1 MKFRYFLTLIASV
14 LVFAGCMQE
23 SIDSFESIKLDK
35 TYLTIPETGGEV
47 ELTITATQDW
57 NFVETEM
64 WPRVIAYQKDSD
76 GKEIKDE
83 DGNKVID
90 ESKTVP
96 SWLTLK
102 GEMSGK
108 AGETKVVF
116 AAEPT
121 NGGREIELSIK
132 AGNNVQYFRVRQ
144 GTMLASDATCAEVI
158 AGVDGKSYRVQG
170 VCTSI
175 ANDYYGNFYLNDG
188 TGEIYIYGTKD
199 GDGQY
204 NWDDFNIEVGDS
216 VKVEGPRKDYN
227 GTIEL
232 VDALFIKVIK
242 SLIKLVE
249 PTDKMV
255 SEEGETFDVK
265 LAYKGK
271 GVFYTVA
278 DECSSW
284 VKIEGMT
291 SKSGEP
297 TKLEPNPADT
307 AIVTVTVA
315 PYDEPSSRTGSIEF
329 SSSLDDAKS
338 VITFAFRQGVAEV
351 SVADFLEKEVGDT
364 PYKLTGKIANL
375 NNTTYGNFDL
385 VDATGSIYVYG
396 LTATKVAS
404 NDKSFSTLGLREG
417 DIVTIIG
424 TRGEHKEVPQ
434 VAGPAYY
441 VSHIGSTDIT
451 VKEFL
456 EKEKSK
462 DVWYRLTGKVT
473 SLKPGEY
480 GNFHLVDETGSVYV
494 YGLTKA
500 PVAKNDKSFPTLGVK
515 EGDIVTLVGT
525 RDRYN
530 DAKVPE
536 EKEQVGGPAYYISHE
551 AGDAPAVPGPKSMT
565 IAEAVAQTDS
575 VLVSGTVMALC
586 AKGFI
591 LQDESGIAFIYD
603 SGYSQTYVV
612 GDQVKVGGKPGAYN
626 YANQIT
632 PNAKYYEKTGS
643 VEVTYPDPVVLNAA
657 KVAEMKDGAGED
669 KNVGVYNPFY
679 ITVEGTVRVSGT
691 YFNLDIDGVE
701 TSTAQGSFYQLT
713 DAQKEELTALKD
725 KAVVLTGY
733 FQSISQSGGV
743 PKFFNVIY
751 LTVEE
756 KEAEGGEEP
765 TEKAARNLAF
775 SAATASAT
783 LGQDFTAPTLS
794 GETDGV
800 AYSSSNTAV
809 ATVDAAT
816 GAVTLVAAGETTI
829 TATAPETETLL
840 SGTASYTLTV
850 SAAEVVEPE
859 FEAGKY
865 WIVAN
870 NLVAKPVTSNFGYL
884 NVEDAWKSAS
894 SVASTQANAFT
905 FTSVEGGYTI
915 QDEAGKY
922 YYGTVYNNA
931 WSKNFNVSATL
942 PAEGAIWKIV
952 KNDDDTYTITNTTQ
966 PSYLQ
971 YSVSHGSFGHYTT
984 AQSNAVLPTLVK
996 VENAVPAV
1004 TLESS
1009 LTFEAEGGSQT
1020 ITLPE
1025 GVSAVPSC
1033 DNAAFTATASA
1044 NVVTVSAAATTEAQS
1059 GVLTLV
1065 LNYNGFAITKT
1076 VNLTQKAAPVAGEEV
1091 LLDEDFSSLT
1101 SWSTSAVTSLEVNNL
1116 TYNTAGGAMYGQK
1129 GCIKFGKS
1137 SAAANTG
1144 VKLPALSSLTT
1155 AKTVTLTFKAV
1166 SSDSGYT
1173 MSVAASAGATVGTLS
1188 PKAITKYAGG
1198 AINSG
1203 ADSETKLVEAFA
1215 ASTSEF
1221 SVTIQNVTAQTV
1233 ITITASGSAKR
1244 WYLDDVK
1251 IVAQ

>member
-64 WPRVIAYQKDSD
+64 WPRVIAYQKDSN

-255 SEEGETFDVK
+255 DREGETFDVK

-315 PYDEPSSRTGSIEF
+315 PFEELSSRAGSIEF

-338 VITFAFRQGVAEV
+338 VITFSFRQGVEAKTAAEFNAMEKGNV
-351 SVADFLEKEVGDT
+351 PYKVTGCVREITNTLYGNMYVADHTGSVYVYGTLDAEGNSKNFESLGIEVGDIVSVVSPVDVYNNAAQMKNAT
-364 PYKLTGKIANL
+364 VAEKIDVEAKTVEAFL
-375 NNTTYGNFDL
+375 ATEEDKTY
-385 VDATGSIYVYG
+385 
-396 LTATKVAS
+396 
-404 NDKSFSTLGLREG
+404 
-417 DIVTIIG
+417 
-424 TRGEHKEVPQ
+424 
-434 VAGPAYY
+434 
-441 VSHIGSTDIT
+441 
-451 VKEFL
+451 
-456 EKEKSK
+456 
-462 DVWYRLTGKVT
+462 YRLTGTV
-473 SLKPGEY
+473 SGIADGDIY
-480 GNFHLVDETGSVYV
+480 GNMTITDETGSVYV
-494 YGLTKA
+494 YGLLSGYGGEKKLFQDL
-500 PVAKNDKSFPTLGVK
+500 VADTGLSNGDKL
-515 EGDIVTLVGT
+515 TLVGYHT
-525 RDRYN
+525 SHN
-530 DAKVPE
+530 GKA
-536 EKEQVGGPAYYISHE
+536 QVGGAFYLLHE
-551 AGDAPAVPGPKSMT
+551 AGS
-565 IAEAVAQTDS
+565 
-575 VLVSGTVMALC
+575 
-586 AKGFI
+586 
-591 LQDESGIAFIYD
+591 
-603 SGYSQTYVV
+603 
-612 GDQVKVGGKPGAYN
+612 
-626 YANQIT
+626 
-632 PNAKYYEKTGS
+632 
-643 VEVTYPDPVVLNAA
+643 
-657 KVAEMKDGAGED
+657 
-669 KNVGVYNPFY
+669 
-679 ITVEGTVRVSGT
+679 
-691 YFNLDIDGVE
+691 
-701 TSTAQGSFYQLT
+701 
-713 DAQKEELTALKD
+713 
-725 KAVVLTGY
+725 
-733 FQSISQSGGV
+733 
-743 PKFFNVIY
+743 
-751 LTVEE
+751 
-756 KEAEGGEEP
+756 EGGEEAKVVTVQQFKDAAEDATVYQLTGTVKEITYAYSAEYGNISFDLEDETGFVNIFRMSCKGIEDP
-765 TEKAARNLAF
+765 TAISVGDEITVQGTRSSHNDNIQMAQGGKCIKFTDKDGAEEPDTKTERNLAF
-775 SAATASAT
+775 SASTATAT
-783 LGQDFTAPTLS
+783 LGEEFTAPTLS

-829 TATAPETETLL
+829 TATAAETETLL
-840 SGTASYTLTV
+840 AGTASYTLTV

-859 FEAGKY
+859 FEAGQY

-870 NLVAKPVTSNFGYL
+870 NLVAKPVTSNLGYL
-884 NVEDAWKSAS
+884 YVEDAWKSAS

-922 YYGTVYNNA
+922 YYGTVYNDA

-971 YSVSHGSFGHYTT
+971 YSVSYKSFGHYTT
-984 AQSNAVLPTLVK
+984 AQTNAVLPTLVK

-1004 TLESS
+1004 TLASS

-1044 NVVTVSAAATTEAQS
+1044 NVVTVSAAATTAAQS

-1065 LNYNGFAITKT
+1065 LNYNGFSLTKT
-1076 VNLTQKAAPVAGEEV
+1076 VDLTQKAAPVAGEEV
-1091 LLDEDFSSLT
+1091 LLDEDFSSLKT
-1101 SWSTSAVTSLEVNNL
+1101 WSTSSVTSLNVNNL
-1116 TYNTAGGAMYGQK
+1116 TYNTAGGTMYGQK
-1129 GCIKFGKS
+1129 GCIKFGKGT
-1137 SAAANTG
+1137 AAANTG

-1188 PKAITKYAGG
+1188 PKAITQYTGG
-1198 AINSG
+1198 GINSG

-1251 IVAQ
+1251 IVTK

>member
-1 MKFRYFLTLIASV
+1 MKFRCFLTLIASV

-242 SLIKLVE
+242 SLIKLVD

-525 RDRYN
+525 RDRY
-530 DAKVPE
+530 DSAKVPE
-536 EKEQVGGPAYYISHE
+536 EKEQVGGPAYYISH
-551 AGDAPAVPGPKSMT
+551 V
-565 IAEAVAQTDS
+565 
-575 VLVSGTVMALC
+575 
-586 AKGFI
+586 
-591 LQDESGIAFIYD
+591 
-603 SGYSQTYVV
+603 
-612 GDQVKVGGKPGAYN
+612 
-626 YANQIT
+626 
-632 PNAKYYEKTGS
+632 
-643 VEVTYPDPVVLNAA
+643 
-657 KVAEMKDGAGED
+657 AGE
-669 KNVGVYNPFY
+669 
-679 ITVEGTVRVSGT
+679 
-691 YFNLDIDGVE
+691 
-701 TSTAQGSFYQLT
+701 
-713 DAQKEELTALKD
+713 
-725 KAVVLTGY
+725 
-733 FQSISQSGGV
+733 GG
-743 PKFFNVIY
+743 
-751 LTVEE
+751 
-756 KEAEGGEEP
+756 EGGEEP
-765 TEKAARNLAF
+765 EVPAAPESKGKKTVEEFIAAADKDNYYELTGTVSNFNSTYCSFDLTDASGSIYVYSVLDASKTEWVDKIKDGGTVTLYGKYDYYEKSSKHEVVAAHIVSFTEGTTGPETPGTKTERNLAF

-829 TATAPETETLL
+829 TASAEETETLQA
-840 SGTASYTLTV
+840 GTASYTLTV

-870 NLVAKPVTSNFGYL
+870 NLVAKPVTSSFGYL

-922 YYGTVYNNA
+922 YYGTVFNNA

-971 YSVSHGSFGHYTT
+971 YSVSHSSFGHYTT

-1044 NVVTVSAAATTEAQS
+1044 NVVTVSTAATTEAQS

-1076 VNLTQKAAPVAGEEV
+1076 VDLTQKAAPVAGETVV
-1091 LLDEDFSSLT
+1091 LHETFDKCQYGSSFANNAANGSDT
-1101 SWSTSAVTSLEVNNL
+1101 SIKTDVSGWTFVKGYEAYKSA
-1116 TYNTAGGAMYGQK
+1116 
-1129 GCIKFGKS
+1129 KFGGSS
-1137 SAAANTG
+1137 SAGSATTPKLG
-1144 VKLPALSSLTT
+1144 VSGDM
-1155 AKTVTLTFKAV
+1155 TVTFVATPWANDKTTLKLSVVGGGELNV
-1166 SSDSGYT
+1166 STVT
-1173 MSVAASAGATVGTLS
+1173 MKTSFSEHTVTITGAT
-1188 PKAITKYAGG
+1188 A
-1198 AINSG
+1198 
-1203 ADSETKLVEAFA
+1203 ETQLKFESN
-1215 ASTSEF
+1215 ASSKCRF
-1221 SVTIQNVTAQTV
+1221 F
-1233 ITITASGSAKR
+1233 
-1244 WYLDDVK
+1244 LDDVK
-1251 IVAQ
+1251 IVKN

>member
-232 VDALFIKVIK
+232 VDALFIKVVK

-255 SEEGETFDVK
+255 DREGETFDVK

-315 PYDEPSSRTGSIEF
+315 PFEELSSRAGSIEF

-338 VITFAFRQGVAEV
+338 VITFAFRQGVEAKTAAEFNAMEKGNV
-351 SVADFLEKEVGDT
+351 PYKVTGCVREITNTLYGNMYVADHTGSVYVYGTLDAEGNSKNFESLGIEVGDIVSVVSPVDVYNNAAQMKNAT
-364 PYKLTGKIANL
+364 VAEKIDVEAKTVEAFLVTEENK
-375 NNTTYGNFDL
+375 TY
-385 VDATGSIYVYG
+385 
-396 LTATKVAS
+396 
-404 NDKSFSTLGLREG
+404 
-417 DIVTIIG
+417 
-424 TRGEHKEVPQ
+424 
-434 VAGPAYY
+434 
-441 VSHIGSTDIT
+441 
-451 VKEFL
+451 
-456 EKEKSK
+456 
-462 DVWYRLTGKVT
+462 YRLTGTV
-473 SLKPGEY
+473 SGIADGDIY
-480 GNFHLVDETGSVYV
+480 GNMTITDETGSVYV
-494 YGLTKA
+494 YGLLSGYGGEKKLFQDL
-500 PVAKNDKSFPTLGVK
+500 VADTGLSNGDKL
-515 EGDIVTLVGT
+515 TLVGYHT
-525 RDRYN
+525 SHN
-530 DAKVPE
+530 GKA
-536 EKEQVGGPAYYISHE
+536 QVGGAFYLLHE
-551 AGDAPAVPGPKSMT
+551 ASS
-565 IAEAVAQTDS
+565 E
-575 VLVSGTVMALC
+575 
-586 AKGFI
+586 
-591 LQDESGIAFIYD
+591 
-603 SGYSQTYVV
+603 
-612 GDQVKVGGKPGAYN
+612 GG
-626 YANQIT
+626 
-632 PNAKYYEKTGS
+632 
-643 VEVTYPDPVVLNAA
+643 
-657 KVAEMKDGAGED
+657 
-669 KNVGVYNPFY
+669 
-679 ITVEGTVRVSGT
+679 
-691 YFNLDIDGVE
+691 
-701 TSTAQGSFYQLT
+701 
-713 DAQKEELTALKD
+713 
-725 KAVVLTGY
+725 
-733 FQSISQSGGV
+733 
-743 PKFFNVIY
+743 
-751 LTVEE
+751 
-756 KEAEGGEEP
+756 EGGEEP
-765 TEKAARNLAF
+765 AAPESKGKKTVEEFIAAADKENYYELTGTVSNFNSKFCSFDLTDASGSIYVYSVLDASKTEWVDKIKDGGTVTLYGKYDYYEKSSKHEVVDAHIVSFTEGTTGPETPGTKTERNLAF

-840 SGTASYTLTV
+840 AGTASYTLTV

-859 FEAGKY
+859 FEAGQY
-865 WIVAN
+865 WIVDDGFVGTPE
-870 NLVAKPVTSNFGYL
+870 LKSGTYGYMIA
-884 NVEDAWKSAS
+884 EEAWKSSTGVS
-894 SVASTQANAFT
+894 STEANAFT
-905 FTSVEGGYTI
+905 FEVAEGGYTI
-915 QDEAGKY
+915 KDSKGRYLYSGKKDDGTY
-922 YYGTVYNNA
+922 YNTFNA
-931 WSKNFNVSATL
+931 SAT
-942 PAEGAIWKIV
+942 ATENHIWTV
-952 KNDDDTYTITNTTQ
+952 AKNADGTYKITNKASTFD
-966 PSYLQ
+966 
-971 YSVSHGSFGHYTT
+971 VHFGASFKTFECVANVT
-984 AQSNAVLPTLVK
+984 DFPELVK

-1004 TLESS
+1004 EIPTSLEIAGAGE
-1009 LTFEAEGGSQT
+1009 TKT

-1025 GVSAVPSC
+1025 GVTVTPTC
-1033 DNAAFTATASA
+1033 DNEAFSVSAAA
-1044 NVVTVSAAATTEAQS
+1044 NVVTISAESAAEAKS
-1059 GVLTLV
+1059 GTLTLA
-1065 LNYNGFAITKT
+1065 LAYNGFSITKT
-1076 VNLTQKAAPVAGEEV
+1076 IAISQKAATDTSVTEV
-1091 LLDEDFSSLT
+1091 ISGTFTYDESAKALKLT
-1101 SWSTSAVTSLEVNNL
+1101 TTSGITITQAIASGSTAVNK
-1116 TYNTAGGAMYGQK
+1116 TYNTAGTLRVYK
-1129 GCIKFGKS
+1129 GHK
-1137 SAAANTG
+1137 
-1144 VKLPALSSLTT
+1144 
-1155 AKTVTLTFKAV
+1155 LTF
-1166 SSDSGYT
+1166 SGK
-1173 MSVAASAGATVGTLS
+1173 VFKKIIFEHASN
-1188 PKAITKYAGG
+1188 YAG
-1198 AINSG
+1198 NS
-1203 ADSETKLVEAFA
+1203 V
-1215 ASTSEF
+1215 
-1221 SVTIQNVTAQTV
+1221 
-1233 ITITASGSAKR
+1233 TASGGTYTPGSTSSEWSGSEDNVVITNTGTAANVQLR
-1244 WYLDDVK
+1244 PTK
-1251 IVAQ
+1251 ITVIY

>member
-64 WPRVIAYQKDSD
+64 WPRVIAYQKDSN

-829 TATAPETETLL
+829 TATAEETETLQA
-840 SGTASYTLTV
+840 GTASYVLTV
-850 SAAEVVEPE
+850 SAAEVVGPE
-859 FEAGKY
+859 FEAGQY
-865 WIVAN
+865 WIVDDGFVGTPE
-870 NLVAKPVTSNFGYL
+870 LKSGTYGYMIA
-884 NVEDAWKSAS
+884 EEAWKSSTGVS
-894 SVASTQANAFT
+894 STEANAFT
-905 FTSVEGGYTI
+905 FEVAEGGYTI
-915 QDEAGKY
+915 KDSKGRYLYSGKKDDGTY
-922 YYGTVYNNA
+922 YNTFNA
-931 WSKNFNVSATL
+931 SAT
-942 PAEGAIWKIV
+942 ATENHIWTV
-952 KNDDDTYTITNTTQ
+952 AKNADGTYKITNKASTFD
-966 PSYLQ
+966 
-971 YSVSHGSFGHYTT
+971 VHFGASFKTFECVANVT
-984 AQSNAVLPTLVK
+984 DFPELLK

-1004 TLESS
+1004 EIPESLEIVGAGE
-1009 LTFEAEGGSQT
+1009 TKT

-1025 GVSAVPSC
+1025 GVTVTPTC
-1033 DNAAFTATASA
+1033 DNEAFSVSAAA
-1044 NVVTVSAAATTEAQS
+1044 NVVTISAESAAEAKS
-1059 GVLTLV
+1059 GTLTLA
-1065 LNYNGFAITKT
+1065 LAYNGFSITKT
-1076 VNLTQKAAPVAGEEV
+1076 IAISQKAATDTSVTEV
-1091 LLDEDFSSLT
+1091 ISGTFTYDESAKALKLT
-1101 SWSTSAVTSLEVNNL
+1101 TTSGITITQAIASGSTAVNKN
-1116 TYNTAGGAMYGQK
+1116 YNTAQTLRVYK
-1129 GCIKFGKS
+1129 GHK
-1137 SAAANTG
+1137 
-1144 VKLPALSSLTT
+1144 
-1155 AKTVTLTFKAV
+1155 LTF
-1166 SSDSGYT
+1166 SGKIFKKIIFEH
-1173 MSVAASAGATVGTLS
+1173 ASN
-1188 PKAITKYAGG
+1188 YAG
-1198 AINSG
+1198 NS
-1203 ADSETKLVEAFA
+1203 V
-1215 ASTSEF
+1215 
-1221 SVTIQNVTAQTV
+1221 
-1233 ITITASGSAKR
+1233 TASGGTYTPGSTSSEWSGSEDNVVITNTGTAANVQLR
-1244 WYLDDVK
+1244 PTK
-1251 IVAQ
+1251 ITVIY

>member
-1 MKFRYFLTLIASV
+1 M
-14 LVFAGCMQE
+14 FAGCVQE

-35 TYLTIPETGGEV
+35 TYLTIPEAGGEV

-64 WPRVIAYQKDSD
+64 WPRVIAYQKDSN
-76 GKEIKDE
+76 GKEIKDA

-90 ESKTVP
+90 EEKTTP
-96 SWLTLK
+96 SWLTLQ
-102 GEMSGK
+102 GEMTGT

-116 AAEPT
+116 SADPT
-121 NGGREIELSIK
+121 NGGRELELSIK

-144 GTMLASDATCAEVI
+144 GTMVASDATCAEVI

-188 TGEIYIYGTKD
+188 TGEIYVYGTKD

-204 NWDDFNIEVGDS
+204 NWKEFNIEVGDS

-232 VDALFIKVIK
+232 VDALFIKVVK
-242 SLIKLVE
+242 SLIKLVD

-291 SKSGEP
+291 SKNGVP

-473 SLKPGEY
+473 GLKTGDY

-536 EKEQVGGPAYYISHE
+536 EKEQVGGPAYYISH
-551 AGDAPAVPGPKSMT
+551 VPG
-565 IAEAVAQTDS
+565 
-575 VLVSGTVMALC
+575 
-586 AKGFI
+586 
-591 LQDESGIAFIYD
+591 
-603 SGYSQTYVV
+603 
-612 GDQVKVGGKPGAYN
+612 
-626 YANQIT
+626 
-632 PNAKYYEKTGS
+632 
-643 VEVTYPDPVVLNAA
+643 
-657 KVAEMKDGAGED
+657 
-669 KNVGVYNPFY
+669 
-679 ITVEGTVRVSGT
+679 
-691 YFNLDIDGVE
+691 
-701 TSTAQGSFYQLT
+701 
-713 DAQKEELTALKD
+713 
-725 KAVVLTGY
+725 
-733 FQSISQSGGV
+733 
-743 PKFFNVIY
+743 
-751 LTVEE
+751 
-756 KEAEGGEEP
+756 EGGEEP
-765 TEKAARNLAF
+765 AAPESKGKKTVKEFIAAADKENYYELAGTVSNFNSKFCSFDLTDASGSIYVYSVLEASKTEWVDKIKDGGTVTLYGKYDYYEKSSKHEVVDAHIVSFTEGTTGPETPGTKTERNLAF

-829 TATAPETETLL
+829 TATAEETETLQA
-840 SGTASYTLTV
+840 GTASYVLTV
-850 SAAEVVEPE
+850 SAAEP
-859 FEAGKY
+859 
-865 WIVAN
+865 
-870 NLVAKPVTSNFGYL
+870 
-884 NVEDAWKSAS
+884 
-894 SVASTQANAFT
+894 Q
-905 FTSVEGGYTI
+905 
-915 QDEAGKY
+915 
-922 YYGTVYNNA
+922 
-931 WSKNFNVSATL
+931 L
-942 PAEGAIWKIV
+942 PAGISAIK
-952 KNDDDTYTITNTTQ
+952 
-966 PSYLQ
+966 
-971 YSVSHGSFGHYTT
+971 
-984 AQSNAVLPTLVK
+984 
-996 VENAVPAV
+996 
-1004 TLESS
+1004 
-1009 LTFEAEGGSQT
+1009 
-1020 ITLPE
+1020 
-1025 GVSAVPSC
+1025 
-1033 DNAAFTATASA
+1033 
-1044 NVVTVSAAATTEAQS
+1044 AAATTAEASFNVNLNDAVVTCVS
-1059 GVLTLV
+1059 GSNAYIQDAEAGILIYMKDHGLSAGDKLTGEVSGKVKIYNNLREITEIDITNASKTQGAAIPVTELTLAE
-1065 LNYNGFAITKT
+1065 LNADGAYDRYENMRIKISKAEMTGDLEISQNGQTYALYKKNSSVKGFDLYNIVDVIGYPGKYYENVQLNVFEDATVSGATKT
-1076 VNLTQKAAPVAGEEV
+1076 VLSGFNNVELAVGDAKANKATASSGASVSYASASESIATV
-1091 LLDEDFSSLT
+1091 DENGT
-1101 SWSTSAVTSLEVNNL
+1101 
-1116 TYNTAGGAMYGQK
+1116 
-1129 GCIKFGKS
+1129 I
-1137 SAAANTG
+1137 TG
-1144 VKLPALSSLTT
+1144 V
-1155 AKTVTLTFKAV
+1155 AV
-1166 SSDSGYT
+1166 G
-1173 MSVAASAGATVGTLS
+1173 
-1188 PKAITKYAGG
+1188 
-1198 AINSG
+1198 
-1203 ADSETKLVEAFA
+1203 ET
-1215 ASTSEF
+1215 
-1221 SVTIQNVTAQTV
+1221 
-1233 ITITASGSAKR
+1233 TITASVEAYNGYPAATATCT
-1244 WYLDDVK
+1244 VK
-1251 IVAQ
+1251 VVAAGTEVEKAWTLVTDASTLAAGDKIIIVAKDANFAMSTTQNNNNRAQAAVTKSGNTLTFTSEVQEITLEAGTKTGTFAFNVGSSKYLYAASSSSNHLKTGSKNDNASWKIEIANTIATIKAQGTSTRNWLRYNSSNNPPIFSCYGSGQTDVVIYKYQ

>member
-35 TYLTIPETGGEV
+35 TYLTIPEKGGEV

-64 WPRVIAYQKDSD
+64 WPRVIAYQKDSN
-76 GKEIKDE
+76 GKEIKDAE
-83 DGNKVID
+83 GNKVID

-102 GEMSGK
+102 SEMSGT

-132 AGNNVQYFRVRQ
+132 AGNNVQYLRVRQ

-232 VDALFIKVIK
+232 VDALFIKVVK

-417 DIVTIIG
+417 DIVTLIG

-456 EKEKSK
+456 AKEKSK

-473 SLKPGEY
+473 GLKTGDY

-525 RDRYN
+525 RDRY
-530 DAKVPE
+530 DSAKVPE
-536 EKEQVGGPAYYISHE
+536 EKEQVGGPAYYVSH
-551 AGDAPAVPGPKSMT
+551 VPG
-565 IAEAVAQTDS
+565 
-575 VLVSGTVMALC
+575 
-586 AKGFI
+586 
-591 LQDESGIAFIYD
+591 
-603 SGYSQTYVV
+603 
-612 GDQVKVGGKPGAYN
+612 
-626 YANQIT
+626 
-632 PNAKYYEKTGS
+632 
-643 VEVTYPDPVVLNAA
+643 
-657 KVAEMKDGAGED
+657 
-669 KNVGVYNPFY
+669 
-679 ITVEGTVRVSGT
+679 
-691 YFNLDIDGVE
+691 
-701 TSTAQGSFYQLT
+701 
-713 DAQKEELTALKD
+713 
-725 KAVVLTGY
+725 
-733 FQSISQSGGV
+733 
-743 PKFFNVIY
+743 
-751 LTVEE
+751 
-756 KEAEGGEEP
+756 EGGEEP
-765 TEKAARNLAF
+765 ETPAAPESKGKKTVEEFITAADKENYYELTGTVSNFNSNYCSFDLTDASGSIYVYSVLDASKTEWVDKIKDGGTVTLYGKYDYYEKSSKHEVVAAHIVSFTEGTTEPETPGTKTERNLAF

-794 GETDGV
+794 GQTDGV
-800 AYSSSNTAV
+800 AYSSSNTTV

-829 TATAPETETLL
+829 TATAAETETHLA
-840 SGTASYTLTV
+840 GTASYTLTV

-859 FEAGKY
+859 FEAGQY
-865 WIVAN
+865 WIVAGDN
-870 NLVAKPVTSNFGYL
+870 AAMPKSANYGYL
-884 NVEDAWKSAS
+884 DFEPVWKSSS
-894 SVASTQANAFT
+894 SVASVQTNAFT
-905 FTSVEGGYTI
+905 FEAVAGGFNI
-915 QDEAGKY
+915 KDSNGKY
-922 YYGTVYNNA
+922 LYAAIKEGTTYHTSFQLGTSPTDAGV
-931 WSKNFNVSATL
+931 WTI
-942 PAEGAIWKIV
+942 E
-952 KNDDDTYTITNTTQ
+952 KNDDGTYTIKNTTSNSWIQ
-966 PSYLQ
+966 CSKQ
-971 YSVSHGSFGHYTT
+971 YNSFGHYPT
-984 AQSNAVLPTLVK
+984 AQSNALMPTLVK
-996 VENAVPAV
+996 VENAVPAIEIPKS
-1004 TLESS
+1004 LEIAGAGE
-1009 LTFEAEGGSQT
+1009 TKT

-1025 GVSAVPSC
+1025 GVTVTPTC
-1033 DNAAFTATASA
+1033 DNEAFSVSAAANVVTISAESAAEAKSGTLTLALAYTGFSITKTIAISQKAATDTSVTEVISGTFTYDESAKALKLTTTSGITITQAIASGSTAVNKSYNTAGTLRVYKGHKLTFSGKTFKKIIFEHSSSYAGNSVTASGGTYTPGSTSSEWSGSEDNVVITNTATAS
-1044 NVVTVSAAATTEAQS
+1044 NVQ
-1059 GVLTLV
+1059 LRP
-1065 LNYNGFAITKT
+1065 TK
-1076 VNLTQKAAPVAGEEV
+1076 
-1091 LLDEDFSSLT
+1091 
-1101 SWSTSAVTSLEVNNL
+1101 
-1116 TYNTAGGAMYGQK
+1116 
-1129 GCIKFGKS
+1129 I
-1137 SAAANTG
+1137 
-1144 VKLPALSSLTT
+1144 
-1155 AKTVTLTFKAV
+1155 
-1166 SSDSGYT
+1166 
-1173 MSVAASAGATVGTLS
+1173 
-1188 PKAITKYAGG
+1188 
-1198 AINSG
+1198 
-1203 ADSETKLVEAFA
+1203 
-1215 ASTSEF
+1215 
-1221 SVTIQNVTAQTV
+1221 TV
-1233 ITITASGSAKR
+1233 I
-1244 WYLDDVK
+1244 Y
-1251 IVAQ
+1251 

>member
-23 SIDSFESIKLDK
+23 SIDSFENIKLDK
-35 TYLTIPETGGEV
+35 TYLTIPEAGGEV
-47 ELTITATQDW
+47 VLTITATQDW

-76 GKEIKDE
+76 GKEIEDK

-90 ESKTVP
+90 ESKTVS

-108 AGETKVVF
+108 AGVTKAVF
-116 AAEPT
+116 SAEPT

-199 GDGQY
+199 ADGQY

-291 SKSGEP
+291 SKSGVP

-315 PYDEPSSRTGSIEF
+315 PYDEPSSRKGSIEF

-338 VITFAFRQGVAEV
+338 VITFAFRQGVAEI

-375 NNTTYGNFDL
+375 ANTTYGNFDL
-385 VDATGSIYVYG
+385 VDATGSVYVYG
-396 LTATKVAS
+396 LTATKVTS

-417 DIVTIIG
+417 DIVTLIG
-424 TRGEHKEVPQ
+424 TRGEYKEEAQ

-441 VSHIGSTDIT
+441 VSHIGSTDVT
-451 VKEFL
+451 VEEFL
-456 EKEKSK
+456 AKEKSK

-473 SLKPGEY
+473 NLKPGEY
-480 GNFHLVDETGSVYV
+480 GNFHLEDETGSVYV

-500 PVAKNDKSFPTLGVK
+500 PVAKNDKTFLSLGVK
-515 EGDIVTLVGT
+515 EGDTVTLVGT
-525 RDRYN
+525 RDRY
-530 DAKVPE
+530 DSSKVPE
-536 EKEQVGGPAYYISHE
+536 ETEQVGGPAYYISHV
-551 AGDAPAVPGPKSMT
+551 AG
-565 IAEAVAQTDS
+565 
-575 VLVSGTVMALC
+575 
-586 AKGFI
+586 
-591 LQDESGIAFIYD
+591 
-603 SGYSQTYVV
+603 
-612 GDQVKVGGKPGAYN
+612 
-626 YANQIT
+626 
-632 PNAKYYEKTGS
+632 
-643 VEVTYPDPVVLNAA
+643 
-657 KVAEMKDGAGED
+657 
-669 KNVGVYNPFY
+669 
-679 ITVEGTVRVSGT
+679 
-691 YFNLDIDGVE
+691 
-701 TSTAQGSFYQLT
+701 
-713 DAQKEELTALKD
+713 
-725 KAVVLTGY
+725 
-733 FQSISQSGGV
+733 
-743 PKFFNVIY
+743 
-751 LTVEE
+751 
-756 KEAEGGEEP
+756 EGGEEP
-765 TEKAARNLAF
+765 EPAE
-775 SAATASAT
+775 
-783 LGQDFTAPTLS
+783 PT
-794 GETDGV
+794 
-800 AYSSSNTAV
+800 V
-809 ATVDAAT
+809 ATVAQFKEAAEDAT
-816 GAVTLVAAGETTI
+816 VYQ
-829 TATAPETETLL
+829 L
-840 SGTASYTLTV
+840 SGTVAEITSAYSAEYGNISFDLEDETGTVNIFRMSCEGIEDPTAISVGDEITVQGTRSSYEGEIQMAKGGKCIKFTDKDGGE
-850 SAAEVVEPE
+850 APAEPE

-865 WIVAN
+865 WIVESGFVGTPE
-870 NLVAKPVTSNFGYL
+870 LKSGTYGYML
-884 NVEDAWKSAS
+884 AEEAWKSSTGIS
-894 SVASTQANAFT
+894 STEANAFT
-905 FTSVEGGYTI
+905 FEAVEGGYTI
-915 QDEAGKY
+915 KDSKGRYLYSGKKSDGTY
-922 YYGTVYNNA
+922 YNTFNASADASENHVWTVVKNTDGTYKITNNA
-931 WSKNFNVSATL
+931 STFDVHYGASYQTFECVANVTDF
-942 PAEGAIWKIV
+942 PE
-952 KNDDDTYTITNTTQ
+952 
-966 PSYLQ
+966 
-971 YSVSHGSFGHYTT
+971 
-984 AQSNAVLPTLVK
+984 LVK

-1025 GVSAVPSC
+1025 GVTATPSC

-1044 NVVTVSAAATTEAQS
+1044 NVVTVTAAAATEAQA
-1059 GVLTLV
+1059 GVLTLA
-1065 LNYNGFAITKT
+1065 LTYNGFSITKT
-1076 VNLTQKAAPVAGEEV
+1076 VDLSQKAPAAAGE
-1091 LLDEDFSSLT
+1091 
-1101 SWSTSAVTSLEVNNL
+1101 
-1116 TYNTAGGAMYGQK
+1116 
-1129 GCIKFGKS
+1129 
-1137 SAAANTG
+1137 
-1144 VKLPALSSLTT
+1144 
-1155 AKTVTLTFKAV
+1155 KTVTFDVASYNFSNQQALDTYVVEDITFAF
-1166 SSDSGYT
+1166 
-1173 MSVAASAGATVGTLS
+1173 
-1188 PKAITKYAGG
+1188 AGG
-1198 AINSG
+1198 GNNNNPKYY
-1203 ADSETKLVEAFA
+1203 T
-1215 ASTSEF
+1215 
-1221 SVTIQNVTAQTV
+1221 
-1233 ITITASGSAKR
+1233 SGSAVRCYPKNTITISGGTIKKVTVVAPSG
-1244 WYLDDVK
+1244 YDNAIDLYDGTTKLDGFVWSGSSENLVLTFDMNKTSGQSRFVK
-1251 IVAQ
+1251 IEVTYEQ